1 MDKASAY
8 KFHTAIGTMAL
19 AWEKNRIVALQLPE
33 KTESALLASL
43 KSKLGDPSLCWS
55 REAPPFARE
64 VADAITLH
72 LAGKPQ
78 KFSLRHFEMECF
90 APFFRK
96 VYENAVRIPA
106 GTVVSYA
113 KLAEEAGSPK
123 ASRAVGQ
130 AMARN
135 PYPIVVPC
143 HRVVGS
149 GKSAGGF
156 SAHGGLS
163 TKARILAIEAPG
175 KRFFDVTAR
184 HQS

>member
-1 MDKASAY
+1 
-8 KFHTAIGTMAL
+8 MAL
-19 AWEKNRIVALQLPE
+19 AWRGDRIVALQLPE
-33 KTESALLASL
+33 KSESALLDSFRQKL
-43 KSKLGDPSLCWS
+43 KDPALRWNK
-55 REAPPFARE
+55 EAPEFARE

-72 LAGKPQ
+72 LAGRPQ
-78 KFSLRHFEMECF
+78 RFSLRHFEMDRF

-96 VYENAVRIPA
+96 VYEKAARIPP

-113 KLAEEAGSPK
+113 KLAEAAGSPK

-149 GKSAGGF
+149 GKAAGGF
-156 SAHGGLS
+156 TAHGGLS
-163 TKARILAIEAPG
+163 TKARILSIEAPG
-175 KRFFDVTAR
+175 KRFFDVSTR
-184 HQS
+184 HES